1 MAQVTPTPPKGMRDF
16 GPTEMARRQ
25 YMFGCI
31 KTQFKRFGFQPLE
44 TPAMEKLETLT
55 GKYGEEGDRLIFKV
69 LNSGDFFR
77 SIKGKVDQIEGL
89 DSRKHASLLSEK
101 ALKYDLTVPFARYV
115 SQHRHALPLPFR
127 RYQMQ
132 PVWRADNPQK
142 GRYREF
148 YQCDA
153 DIIGS
158 DSLNHEVE
166 LLLLFNEV
174 FLSLGFPQAIV
185 RLNNRKILAG
195 IAEMLGVSDRL
206 IPMTMALDKKD
217 KIGMDGVAKELEER
231 GFSSTE
237 IEGIRDIFSQTSPD
251 LQTLK
256 TLVAGHSTATKG
268 VEELAQIL
276 RSVGE
281 SGVWELKAELDI
293 TLARGLDYYT
303 GAIMEVVIP
312 DSGMGSVAAGGR
324 YDNLTHLFGWEGVS
338 GVGISFGADRLYDL
352 MLQYQLFPENLDAG
366 PDYFF
371 LQFGEEFFP
380 TLLPLVMQLRR
391 KGLQVGFY
399 PEAHTK
405 MAKQMKY
412 ADAIRAQRVVMLGPE
427 ELAHQQVKVKDMV
440 TGAEQVVDVKTFID
454 HA

>member
-31 KTQFKRFGFQPLE
+31 KTQFQRFGFQPLE

-77 SIKGKVDQIEGL
+77 SVKGRIDAIEGL

-115 SQHRHALPLPFR
+115 SQNRHALALPFR

-231 GFSSTE
+231 GFSSKE

-256 TLVAGHSTATKG
+256 TLVASNSTATKG

-324 YDNLTHLFGWEGVS
+324 YDNLTQMFGWDGVS

-352 MLQYQLFPENLDAG
+352 MLQYQLFPENLGAG

-371 LQFGEEFFP
+371 LQFSEDLLP
-380 TLLPLVMQLRR
+380 TLLPMVMQLRR

-399 PEAHTK
+399 PEAGAK
-405 MAKQMKY
+405 MARQMKY
-412 ADAIRAQRVVMLGPE
+412 ADAIHAQHVVILGPE
-427 ELAHQQVKVKDMV
+427 ELAAQKIKIKHMS
-440 TGAEQVVDVKTFID
+440 TGTETLMDLAHFTD